1 MPEHTMT
8 EELAVLW
15 SLAGLDDRL
24 AVLETALRR
33 HPQQRA
39 ELETRLNAER
49 ARIEDHKR
57 KVGDLQ
63 LRRRQIEKDIETLA
77 AEERKFQSQLPM
89 VKKNEEYT
97 ALLHEIAGAKG
108 RRSDRET
115 DLLLL
120 MEEEESVNGERPVL
134 EQALKL
140 TESDGAERARKI
152 ASEESSE
159 RDQVSRIEA
168 ERATLLARLP
178 QALRSRYERIRASRE
193 GRAVVPI
200 LKGACGGC
208 YRGQPPQALQ
218 EARRGDRFLVC
229 DGCGRMLIWPPEG
242 SAQA

>member
-8 EELAVLW
+8 EELVVLW

-24 AVLETALRR
+24 AVLEAALKR
-33 HPQQRA
+33 HPRQRS
-39 ELETRLNAER
+39 ELESRLGAER
-49 ARIEDHKR
+49 ARIEEHKR

-115 DLLLL
+115 DLLML
-120 MEEEESVNGERPVL
+120 MEQEETLHGERPVL
-134 EQALKL
+134 EQALKVA
-140 TESDGAERARKI
+140 ESDGAERAGRI
-152 ASEESSE
+152 AAEESSE
-159 RDQVSRIEA
+159 RAQVAEIEG

-178 QALRSRYERIRASRE
+178 QALRTRYERIRTSRE

-200 LKGACGGC
+200 IKGACGGC

-242 SAQA
+242 AAQT